1 MKFTRQHYRH
11 QPAWSSLVLRKLLSS
26 VKTASR
32 HQSEGFALVELLVAT
47 ILSLIIIQAMAHVM
61 VSELKLSQSFEEH
74 SNIKDSTIR
83 VAAMMQKEISNAS
96 DLSVPSTDPTSC
108 GLNDPLVIIGPRKL
122 WTIVYGFAAQNPPPG
137 WVGPMTLYRCGP
149 PYDANG
155 NLIFSDGQMVPSVVL
170 DKLTLTSPWDTVI
183 NSGDLG
189 NLSNS
194 LSRGIRIQFNMQSAS
209 GQLNPYIFGA
219 RSAINPLYAFGD
231 QVANGSTYLTTAPSA
246 CDDATATSGST
257 NILNAICY
265 QTLTTHQIIY
275 EGAPATEIDKRQH
288 FYVAPNSGTISIIGS
303 PLFEDIVYLPN
314 LKSTYS
320 FKQSAGS
327 GSGTC
332 TRASC
337 YVYLTSGANEKISL
351 QNVNY
356 LIFPDAQI
364 GI

>member
-1 MKFTRQHYRH
+1 
-11 QPAWSSLVLRKLLSS
+11 
-26 VKTASR
+26 
-32 HQSEGFALVELLVAT
+32 
-47 ILSLIIIQAMAHVM
+47 
-61 VSELKLSQSFEEH
+61 
-74 SNIKDSTIR
+74 
-83 VAAMMQKEISNAS
+83 MMQKEISNAS

-320 FKQSAGS
+320 FKQSAGTDP
-327 GSGTC
+327 GTC

>member
-11 QPAWSSLVLRKLLSS
+11 QPAWSSLLLRKLLSS

-47 ILSLIIIQAMAHVM
+47 ILSLIIIQAMAHIM

-320 FKQSAGS
+320 FKQSAGTEP
-327 GSGTC
+327 GTC